1 MMGLLVPLLIDLLV
15 DNPATS
21 ALKILNNYALER
33 VKAIGPK
40 FPAAFK
46 AVIAA
51 NPSLK
56 QRLEVALRGSQAAQ
70 GAAAAKKA
78 ATSVAQPA
86 QPTIKLKMNF
96 GKF

>member
-1 MMGLLVPLLIDLLV
+1 MGLLVPLLIDLLV
-15 DNPATS
+15 DNPSNS

-40 FPAAFK
+40 FPAAFRT
-46 AVIAA
+46 VIAA

-56 QRLEVALRGSQAAQ
+56 QRLEAALRGSQASQ
-70 GAAAAKKA
+70 DAASAKKA
-78 ATSVAQPA
+78 QVSAAQPA